1 MGPIEGSPIP
11 LLAPHRPEELAP
23 PTLSPEK
30 VLAPGDAVSAAGKS
44 FLELVAEAA
53 KMGHHANAMAKD
65 IAEGRSDDI
74 HGTMIELSKAS
85 IETRLAVNVK
95 DKIIDA
101 FYEIWR
107 MSV

>member
-1 MGPIEGSPIP
+1 MSVGPIGEGSPVPLSIP
-11 LLAPHRPEELAP
+11 SSELGIATP
-23 PTLSPEK
+23 LESPGQ
-30 VLAPGDAVSAAGKS
+30 GDVVSSLGKS
-44 FLELVAEAA
+44 FLELVQEASA
-53 KMGHHANAMAKD
+53 HSHDANRMAKD
-65 IAEGRSDDI
+65 LAEGRSDDI

-107 MSV
+107 MSI

>member
-1 MGPIEGSPIP
+1 MSFGPVEGSPIP
-11 LLAPHRPEELAP
+11 LRIPARPATEVAPKPLELP
-23 PTLSPEK
+23 K
-30 VLAPGDAVSAAGKS
+30 GDAVDAAGKS
-44 FLELVAEAA
+44 FLELVAEAS
-53 KMGHHANAMAKD
+53 KLGHHANSMAKD

-107 MSV
+107 MSI

>member
-1 MGPIEGSPIP
+1 MSFGPIEGSPIP
-11 LLAPHRPEELAP
+11 LALPHRPAAEVAPQPLELPKA
-23 PTLSPEK
+23 
-30 VLAPGDAVSAAGKS
+30 DAVNAAGKS
-44 FLELVAEAA
+44 FLDLVTEAS
-53 KMGHHANAMAKD
+53 KLGHHANSMAKD

-95 DKIIDA
+95 DKIVDA

-107 MSV
+107 MSI

>member
-1 MGPIEGSPIP
+1 
-11 LLAPHRPEELAP
+11 
-23 PTLSPEK
+23 
-30 VLAPGDAVSAAGKS
+30 
-44 FLELVAEAA
+44 
-53 KMGHHANAMAKD
+53 
-65 IAEGRSDDI
+65 
-74 HGTMIELSKAS
+74 MIELSKAS